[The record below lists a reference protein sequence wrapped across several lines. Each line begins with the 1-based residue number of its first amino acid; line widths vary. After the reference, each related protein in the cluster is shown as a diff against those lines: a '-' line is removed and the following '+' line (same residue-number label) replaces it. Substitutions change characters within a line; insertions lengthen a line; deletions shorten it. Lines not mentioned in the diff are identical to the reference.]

1 MIRSF
6 LVFAT
11 LLLAHVSEA
20 YPDVNY
26 KESGRPLGYHYVLG
40 DVFAGSTFFDNF
52 KFMANDYV
60 HGKPIY
66 RNELHVTN

>member
-1 MIRSF
+1 MTRSF
-6 LVFAT
+6 LAFAT

-20 YPDVNY
+20 YSDVNY
-26 KESGRPLGYHYVLG
+26 KEGDRPRGYHYVLG

-60 HGKPIY
+60 NGNFY
-66 RNELHVTN
+66 LLERTGGY